1 MNDREHLHHK
11 ATENTWLFLMVILIS
26 SVFILLFPSSL
37 SIGRQ
42 GRIPLSIHSR

>member
-1 MNDREHLHHK
+1 MNNREHFHHK
-11 ATENTWLFLMVILIS
+11 ATENTWLVLTIVLIS

-42 GRIPLSIHSR
+42 GRIPISIHSR